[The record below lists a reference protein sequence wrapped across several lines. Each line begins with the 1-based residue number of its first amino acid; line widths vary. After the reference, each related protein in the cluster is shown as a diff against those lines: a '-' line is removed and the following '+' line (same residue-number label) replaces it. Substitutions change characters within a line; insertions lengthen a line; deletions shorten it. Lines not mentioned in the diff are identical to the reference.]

1 MLALGVP
8 LEDNELESV
17 HVEMLKGVVRHVEPQ
32 VGDVGDGDGHQLLDE
47 LQTLLRARNRSG
59 KRRRPVRH
67 RRRSRS
73 RRRRR
78 RRSGGGHCGHRERLI
93 GDDFQQKSF
102 CQFFVVFYRRL
113 EEEFRGSGGKS

>member
-78 RRSGGGHCGHRERLI
+78 RRSGGGHRGHRERLI
-93 GDDFQQKSF
+93 GDDFQQEKFLSNICRF
-102 CQFFVVFYRRL
+102 L
-113 EEEFRGSGGKS
+113 KKAGGGV